1 MKREG
6 GPAGPFDRCLLDSEA
21 MASPDHYI
29 GLMSGTSLD
38 GVDAVMLKFSDGAHR
53 IVGESFKPF
62 HDSLRRQL
70 LALHEPRSDEIHAA
84 ALLSNE
90 LAQIYAQ
97 AVRELLVKTHIS
109 PASVQAIGC
118 HGQTIRHR
126 PEAGYTI
133 QLGNGA
139 LLAELTRNIVVC
151 DFRSRDIAAGGEGAP
166 LVPAFH
172 HAMFAHSSI
181 HRVVVNIG
189 GISNVTDLSF
199 GAVQGFDT
207 GPGNMLMDAWIQRH
221 LGKSFDRDGAWA
233 RGGSCIRE
241 LLQGM
246 LAHDFFSR
254 NPPKSTGRELFN
266 LAWLDRQLSGTENPR
281 DVQATLL
288 ELTVISIVR
297 AIKTWCNGAK
307 EIYVCGGGAS
317 NPVLMSRLA
326 AAVPGTP
333 LETTAKLGIN
343 PDWVEACAFA
353 WLARQALFLQP
364 GNLPSVTGAAGP
376 RILGAIYPG

>member
-1 MKREG
+1 
-6 GPAGPFDRCLLDSEA
+6 
-21 MASPDHYI
+21 MASPDHYV

-38 GVDAVMLKFSDGAHR
+38 GVDAVLLKFSDSTHR

-62 HDSLRRQL
+62 DDSLRRQL

-90 LAQIYAQ
+90 LAQVYAQ
-97 AVRELLVKTHIS
+97 AVRELLAKTNIS
-109 PASVQAIGC
+109 PATVQAIGC

-139 LLAELTRNIVVC
+139 LLAELTRSIVVC

-172 HAMFAHSSI
+172 QAMFAHPSI

-189 GISNVTDLSF
+189 GISNVTDLGS

-233 RGGSCIRE
+233 LGGSCIRE
-241 LLQGM
+241 LLHY
-246 LAHDFFSR
+246 LLDHDFFTR
-254 NPPKSTGRELFN
+254 TPPKSTGRELFN
-266 LAWLDRQLSGTENPR
+266 LAWIGRQLSGNENPR

-297 AIKTWCNGAK
+297 AIKTWCNGAS

-317 NPVLMSRLA
+317 NSVLMSRLA

-333 LETTAKLGIN
+333 VETTAKLGIK

-353 WLARQALFLQP
+353 WLARQTLLLRP

-376 RILGAIYPG
+376 RVLGAIYPA